1 MEKIDSKYDIKTN
14 LSIFHQEEINTEDI
28 TKIDT
33 NKFKTL
39 KIINSLFFV
48 ILISSHRILIILTF
62 FQPMN

>member
-48 ILISSHRILIILTF
+48 KSFRKID
-62 FQPMN
+62 

>member
-48 ILISSHRILIILTF
+48 ILIRSHRILIILTF

>member
-1 MEKIDSKYDIKTN
+1 MEKIDSKYYIKTN